1 MVDLSFL
8 LQRRCHARTG
18 LRQVRTA
25 FSRNFGAISAAK
37 HPLLLD
43 RALGGFKKITLAHVR
58 RIAKKIKRPLLL
70 WDNYPVNDL
79 SMRDELHIA
88 PLTGRDPRLP
98 ESVYG
103 YLNNPLL
110 QEELSFIPLATCFD
124 YARAPA
130 KYRAESSW
138 TKIVRQRF
146 GAEALPH
153 WRALR
158 SYAEA
163 SIAAKKDKR
172 PLQLTSAETRRLRA
186 ALAYVERNRGRRWVE
201 RIGTLA
207 RQPSR
212 N

>member
-1 MVDLSFL
+1 MYGASP
-8 LQRRCHARTG
+8 RR
-18 LRQVRTA
+18 
-25 FSRNFGAISAAK
+25 F
-37 HPLLLD
+37 
-43 RALGGFKKITLAHVR
+43 
-58 RIAKKIKRPLLL
+58 KRPLLL

-79 SMRDELHIA
+79 SMREELHIG

-146 GAEALPH
+146 GADSLPH

-172 PLQLTSAETRRLRA
+172 PLRLTPAETRRLRA
-186 ALAYVERNRGRRWVE
+186 AYAYVERNRGRRWVKE
-201 RIGTLA
+201 LA
-207 RQPSR
+207 PWRDSHR
-212 N
+212 EIDFRFVMRGDMR